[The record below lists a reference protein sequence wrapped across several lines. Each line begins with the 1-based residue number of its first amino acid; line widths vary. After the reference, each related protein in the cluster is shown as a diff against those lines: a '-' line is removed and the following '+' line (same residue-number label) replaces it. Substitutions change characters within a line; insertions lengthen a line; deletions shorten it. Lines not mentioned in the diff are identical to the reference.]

1 MDYKRIQF
9 TTDTL
14 PSDIVGFTMLNNE
27 TQKFEFRPGAVFS
40 NLLLAD
46 EINRTSPK
54 TQAAL
59 LEAMEEHNVTVDGV
73 TYDLP
78 HPFISIAD
86 TKPNWFS
93 RDTTFTR
100 ISIRPFYGMFIDWI
114 S

>member
-1 MDYKRIQF
+1 MKHKN
-9 TTDTL
+9 
-14 PSDIVGFTMLNNE
+14 LN
-27 TQKFEFRPGAVFS
+27 FRPGAVFS

-78 HPFISIAD
+78 HPFI
-86 TKPNWFS
+86 TMQHKTPWVLLVLNLYQNHNWT
-93 RDTTFTR
+93 DL
-100 ISIRPFYGMFIDWI
+100 
-114 S
+114 